1 MRQLPYPMIA
11 RPLPLLL
18 LAAIVL
24 APACSRFTD
33 SEDSG
38 DQETGTTSQEED
50 TSSNVED
57 EGEGEGDSP
66 QAKKKDPQLVR
77 VAPLRV
83 GPVERLLEATANVES
98 LDVVDVMPERA
109 EPVTA
114 VLVEEGDAVK
124 KGQVLARLRD
134 SNAKLAVAEAEV
146 RVTEAKFAM
155 DLAERELKRDQQLV
169 DNPGPTVI
177 VSDRDLETRRQTW
190 ETAKTAFQTAEVALQ
205 RSQLDLAQC
214 ELVAPIAGT
223 ISVRDIS
230 IGDMASVG
238 TRVFQI
244 TDLSQPKVIMYRPQR
259 ELMDLKVGQ
268 RLTAK
273 SEALPGVVVPGEIE
287 RVAPTIDLET
297 GTVKVT
303 AALEPGELRI
313 PAGILVKLELV
324 LDRHE
329 DALLIPKKALFHEG
343 DYVYCFVVREDK
355 AVRVEIF
362 GGYETDEEIEAGEGT
377 ELLASDMVVVVGA
390 DRLGDG
396 DEVAIAEE
404 TDAEESDSE
413 ESNSAEENTE
423 EAEETASEND

>member
-18 LAAIVL
+18 LAAFAL
-24 APACSRFTD
+24 APACSRFSD

-38 DQETGTTSQEED
+38 EQDTEATSQED
-50 TSSNVED
+50 GTSAKD
-57 EGEGEGDSP
+57 GTDGDSNDP
-66 QAKKKDPQLVR
+66 QEMKKEPQLVR
-77 VAPLRV
+77 IAPLRV

-109 EPVTA
+109 EPVIE
-114 VLVEEGDAVK
+114 VLVEEGDIVK
-124 KGQVLARLRD
+124 TGQVLARLRD

-146 RVTEAKFAM
+146 RVTETRFAM
-155 DLAERELKRDQQLV
+155 ELAERELSRDQQLV
-169 DNPGPTVI
+169 DKPGPTVI
-177 VSDRDLETRRQTW
+177 ISDRDLETRRQTW
-190 ETAKTAFQTAEVALQ
+190 EAAKTASQTAEVALQ
-205 RSQLDLAQC
+205 RSQLDLKQC
-214 ELVAPIAGT
+214 ELVAPINGT

-238 TRVFQI
+238 SRVFQI
-244 TDLSQPKVIMYRPQR
+244 TDLSHPKVIMYRPQR

-268 RLTAK
+268 RLVAK
-273 SEALPGVVVPGEIE
+273 SEAMPGIAVPGMIE

-343 DYVYCFVVREDK
+343 DYVYCFVVRDGK

-377 ELLASDMVVVVGA
+377 ELFAADMVVVVGA

-396 DEVAIAEE
+396 DEVAI
-404 TDAEESDSE
+404 
-413 ESNSAEENTE
+413 TE
-423 EAEETASEND
+423 EVDEADSDPADEQAQETAAEND